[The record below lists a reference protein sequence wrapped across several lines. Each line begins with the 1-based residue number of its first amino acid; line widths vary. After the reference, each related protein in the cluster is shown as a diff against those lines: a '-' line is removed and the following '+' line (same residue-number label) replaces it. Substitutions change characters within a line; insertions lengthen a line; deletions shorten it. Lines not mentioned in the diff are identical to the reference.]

1 VHCYGLR
8 AAVLGG
14 LLCGLTLV
22 GGFLL
27 GGMAGL
33 AVATAI
39 VFAVG
44 WVVYFQ
50 SERAV
55 LTALRAHPVSEVER
69 PELYRLVRELCRDAR
84 LPVPRLFVSP
94 AMQPNIL
101 TVGSSPRS
109 AAVCC
114 TEGLLKVLSVEELR
128 AVLAHEMA
136 HVARRD
142 IIVSSWSAGLASLV
156 AFCPL
161 SALLLQLTASYG
173 REYHADA
180 EGALLAGDPMA
191 LASAL
196 RKIDMSTA
204 ALPLR
209 PRGPLAAS
217 AHLMIAHPFS
227 YGGFGRLFITHPPTG
242 ERVRRLEAL
251 AGYPRLP
258 AYLVLTWCLPGYLVL
273 TWLPGAWRFTWCL
286 AVYLVLGGLPGA

>member
-1 VHCYGLR
+1 MSPVADLAPHREPDRESQALKVSTAALREGTAVHCYGLR
-8 AAVLGG
+8 AAVLCGV
-14 LLCGLTLV
+14 LCGLALT

-27 GGMAGL
+27 GGMGGL
-33 AVATAI
+33 AAATAI
-39 VFAVG
+39 IFAVG

-55 LTALRAHPVSEVER
+55 LTALGARPVSEVER

-84 LPVPRLFVSP
+84 LSVPRLVVSP
-94 AMQPNIL
+94 AKQPNIL
-101 TVGSSPRS
+101 TVGSSVRS
-109 AAVCC
+109 ATVCC
-114 TEGLLKVLSVEELR
+114 TEGLLQVLSTTELR

-136 HVARRD
+136 HVSRRD
-142 IIVSSWSAGLASLV
+142 VIVSSWSAGLASLV
-156 AFCPL
+156 AFVPL

-196 RKIDMSTA
+196 RKIDMSAA

-209 PRGPLAAS
+209 PRGPLAAT

-227 YGGFGRLFITHPPTG
+227 YAGFGRLFITHPPTG

-251 AGYPRLP
+251 AGYPR
-258 AYLVLTWCLPGYLVL
+258 
-273 TWLPGAWRFTWCL
+273 
-286 AVYLVLGGLPGA
+286 